1 MNIINFGGMI
11 RKLVIITLLVGG
23 FSLIFIANYF
33 RSFDLIATTST
44 QTISG
49 LWNPQVLVS
58 SVDIPVG
65 ATKICTGV
73 NYVNVKVSEYDEN
86 ELIEY
91 SENGIMYNQPIINEE
106 KIKPLSCT
114 IIEIQ
119 DNMVLEGT
127 NNDWGNVNYY
137 IKFED
142 K

>member
-1 MNIINFGGMI
+1 MI
-11 RKLVIITLLVGG
+11 RRTFIILLLVVG
-23 FSLIFIANYF
+23 LTIIVIANYF

-86 ELIEY
+86 KLVEY
-91 SENGIMYNQPIINEE
+91 NENGIMYDQPIINEE

-114 IIEIQ
+114 TIEIQ
-119 DNMVLEGT
+119 DNMVIEGI
-127 NNDWGNVNYY
+127 NNDWGNVDYY

-142 K
+142 E